1 MKSMKKLIGILIFIF
16 AALPLGLSGL
26 ALLSTRPLV
35 AGPDVYMKILDDERT
50 GSLIQTIEASSNTST
65 PLRFEGYELDSAAVF
80 SAAKQILPPRLV
92 IDTLKTNVDIFFT
105 QAANPPQDN
114 VLAIFDIS
122 ELRTQLINESAT
134 AVHVYLEQ
142 TKELPAELLNELA
155 SQVTPAVLQEIQ
167 NDPLKYETQIAAVL
181 QAKLQEMP
189 ATVPIKLPAD
199 VPAGSVNLASIQES
213 HLRGSYISS
222 LTALA
227 LLLAAA
233 FIMKNRWP
241 ERAVQLGNFLMVP
254 GFLILLAGVIPYLI
268 NPAGLIRQMPEL
280 PFLVPQLISWLKF
293 AGQTLMQPF
302 LITGGITVVV
312 ASGLQA
318 FRFIPSHE
326 EEQD

>member
-1 MKSMKKLIGILIFIF
+1 MKPLRKLIGVLIFVF
-16 AALPLGLSGL
+16 AALPLGLGGL
-26 ALLSTRPLV
+26 ALLSTRTLV
-35 AGPDVYMKILDDERT
+35 AGPEVYMKILDDERT
-50 GSLIQTIEASSNTST
+50 DSLIQTIEAPSEESR
-65 PLRFEGYELDSAAVF
+65 PLRIEGYELDSAAVF

-114 VLAIFDIS
+114 VLAVFDLG
-122 ELRTQLINESAT
+122 ELRTQLINESGT
-134 AVHVYLEQ
+134 AVRLYLEQ
-142 TKELPAELLNELA
+142 SKELPAELINELA
-155 SQVTPAVLQEIQ
+155 TQVPPAVLQDIK

-181 QAKLQEMP
+181 QAKLKEMP
-189 ATVPIKLPAD
+189 ATLPFKLPAD
-199 VPAGSVNLASIQES
+199 VPAGSVNLASIQKS
-213 HLRGSYISS
+213 HLKGSYISS

-254 GFLILLAGVIPYLI
+254 GFIILLGGVIPYLI
-268 NPAGLIRQMPEL
+268 NPTGLIRQMPEL

-293 AGQTLMQPF
+293 AGQTLMRPF
-302 LITGGITVVV
+302 LITGGVTVVI